1 MMKLIYQV
9 LLQIIL
15 IAFNAFFAAT
25 EIAVISLNEKKVKAR
40 AEEGDKKAKIMLKM
54 LESPTQFLSTI
65 QIGITLAGFLG
76 SAFAA
81 ENFADQMSSVIVET
95 FQIPIEQMEIM
106 NTISVISI
114 TFILSFFTLI
124 FGELVPKRIAMKYKE
139 DLAEKVCGFITILA
153 TILKPFISLLTITTN
168 AVLRMFHIDPN
179 ENFESVSKE
188 DIVLMLDAGRDE
200 GSLDEHNITYIKNVF
215 KLDDMCAKDVMTP
228 KKSVTCILSN
238 ATQEEILNIIKQ
250 EEYSRIPVVDF
261 NMNRI
266 IGILHTREYLL
277 NYKLPNFHFIDFVHS
292 TAFVPESMH
301 LDTLFTT
308 MQKNHNHMVVVVNEY
323 GETSGIV
330 TMEDILEELV
340 GEIWDECDEIIENF
354 TKLESGDY
362 RVLCSACIDEFFE
375 YFNLTVDSWIE
386 ASTVNGWIIGQLGK
400 IPKESES
407 FVYKNLVIKI
417 VKADSYMVHEVI
429 VKKMKSNAE

>member
-1 MMKLIYQV
+1 MTKLIYQIV
-9 LLQIIL
+9 LQLVLIIV
-15 IAFNAFFAAT
+15 NAFFAAT

-81 ENFADQMSSVIVET
+81 ENFADQISKVVIDT
-95 FQIPIEQMEIM
+95 FHISMEQIEII

-114 TFILSFFTLI
+114 TLVLSFFTLI

-139 DLAEKVCGFITILA
+139 NLAEKVCGLITVLA
-153 TILKPFISLLTITTN
+153 TILKPFIYLLTISTN
-168 AVLRMFHIDPN
+168 AVLKMIHIDPN

-188 DIVLMLDAGRDE
+188 DIVLMLDAGRDD

-215 KLDDMCAKDVMTP
+215 KLDDMCGKDVMTP
-228 KKSVTCILSN
+228 KKAVTCISLN
-238 ATQEEILNIIKQ
+238 ASQEDILNVIKQ
-250 EEYSRIPVVDF
+250 EEYSRIPVVDHKT
-261 NMNRI
+261 NRI
-266 IGILHTREYLL
+266 VGILHTREYLL
-277 NYKLPNFHFIDFVHS
+277 NYELPNFHFKDFIHDTV
-292 TAFVPESMH
+292 FVPESMH
-301 LDTLFTT
+301 LDALFTN

-354 TKLESGDY
+354 TKLETGEY
-362 RVLCSACIDEFFE
+362 RVLCSACIDEFFN
-375 YFNLTVDSWIE
+375 YFELNKDQNIE
-386 ASTVNGWIIGQLGK
+386 ASTVNGWIIEQLGK

-407 FVYKNLVIKI
+407 FVYENLVIKI
-417 VKADSYMVHEVI
+417 LKSDLYMVHEII
-429 VKKMKSNAE
+429 VKKMKNIVE